1 MIGRQNMVR
10 DEDTETDL
18 LQLASIL
25 QEYIE
30 DEPQLKPYLTK
41 DGVKI
46 IL

>member
-1 MIGRQNMVR
+1 MVR
-10 DEDTETDL
+10 NEDTETDL

-25 QEYIE
+25 LVHIE
-30 DEPQLKPYLTK
+30 DEPQPRPYLIK